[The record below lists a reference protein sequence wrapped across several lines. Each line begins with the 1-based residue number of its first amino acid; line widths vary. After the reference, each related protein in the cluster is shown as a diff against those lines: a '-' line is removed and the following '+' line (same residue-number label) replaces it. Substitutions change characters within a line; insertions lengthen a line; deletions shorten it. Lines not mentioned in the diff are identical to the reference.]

1 VVSEDAGR
9 ARERSCRV
17 CGDRLGP
24 GARPAAVYCSSA
36 CRARQWRTDRRL
48 RKRLAA
54 VRGGAGE
61 AECPECGA
69 RWVVGVDRRS
79 NALYCSKR
87 CKVRAWR
94 RRNEPFGERSQ

>member
-1 VVSEDAGR
+1 M
-9 ARERSCRV
+9 
-17 CGDRLGP
+17 
-24 GARPAAVYCSSA
+24 
-36 CRARQWRTDRRL
+36 

-54 VRGGAGE
+54 VQAGVGE

-79 NALYCSKR
+79 DALYCSTR

-94 RRNEPFGERSQ
+94 RRREPFGERSQ